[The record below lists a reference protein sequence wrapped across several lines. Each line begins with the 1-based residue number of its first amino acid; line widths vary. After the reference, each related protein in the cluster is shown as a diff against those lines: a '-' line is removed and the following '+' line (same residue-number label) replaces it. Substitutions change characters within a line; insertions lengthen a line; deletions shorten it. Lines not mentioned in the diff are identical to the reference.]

1 MRGKGKRMKIIIFLM
16 AVTLMSSQVSFAQ
29 NDHHTPDSSTASKPS
44 SPTILPKPAS
54 TPSDAPAEAAES
66 SVAPESN

>member
-1 MRGKGKRMKIIIFLM
+1 
-16 AVTLMSSQVSFAQ
+16 MSAQVSFAQ

-44 SPTILPKPAS
+44 SPTVLPKPAS
-54 TPSDAPAEAAES
+54 TPNEAPVESTES